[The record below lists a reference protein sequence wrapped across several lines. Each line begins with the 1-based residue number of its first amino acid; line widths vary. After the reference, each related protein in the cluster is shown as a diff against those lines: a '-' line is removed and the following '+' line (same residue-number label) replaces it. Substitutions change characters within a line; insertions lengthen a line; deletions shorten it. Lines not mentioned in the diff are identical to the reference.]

1 MADNE
6 LTKSLNFIEHII
18 ETDIS
23 NGKYAGKVQTRFPP
37 EPNGFLHIGHAK
49 SIYLNFGL
57 AKKYNGL
64 CNLRFD
70 DTNPE
75 TEETAYIT
83 SIENDVK
90 WLGFEWDDREFFA
103 SDYFNQLYEYAVQ
116 LIKIGSAYVDDQP
129 AYAIS
134 KQRGAPTKPG
144 IESPFRG
151 RSMKENLALFERM
164 MKGEYEEGEK
174 VLRAKIDMS
183 SPNMHMRDPVIYRIK
198 NARHHRTGDKWK
210 VYPTYDW
217 AHGLSDSIEGV
228 THSLCTLEFEV
239 HRPLYDWILEQLE
252 VFQPQQIEFAR
263 LNLSYTITSK
273 RKLFQL
279 VDNNIVSGWDDPRMP
294 TISGLRRRGYTSNAI
309 RNFCDKIGVAKRDGL
324 VDVALLEHSIREDLN
339 ENSSRA
345 MAVLKPLKLIIEN
358 YDQQS
363 EELEA
368 INNPQNPDAGI
379 RKLIFTKEL
388 YIEKDDFMINPPKK
402 YFRLGPDR
410 MVRLKFAYIIKC
422 VGYETGEDGK
432 VSLVR
437 CVYFP
442 ESRSGQDTSGIKV
455 KSTIHWVAVDHAIDS
470 EIRLYDRLFLDENP
484 GNVKDTDF
492 MDLIN
497 HNSLEIIK
505 SAKLEKGLSSAKAGD
520 RFQFERKGYFT
531 TDPDSIPERLVFNRT
546 VTLRE
551 TRQKMN

>member
-23 NGKYAGKVQTRFPP
+23 NGKHAGKVQTRFPP

-49 SIYLNFGL
+49 SICLNFGL

-103 SDYFNQLYEYAVQ
+103 SDYFNQLYEYAIQ

-151 RSMKENLALFERM
+151 RSMQENLALFEGM
-164 MKGEYEEGEK
+164 MKGEYAEGEK

-183 SPNMHMRDPVIYRIK
+183 SPNMHLRDPVIYRIK
-198 NARHHRTGDKWK
+198 NARHHRTGDKWQ

-345 MAVLKPLKLIIEN
+345 MAVLEPLKLIIEN

-363 EELEA
+363 EDLEA
-368 INNPQNPDAGI
+368 INNPQNPDAGK
-379 RKLIFTKEL
+379 RKLTFAKEL
-388 YIEKDDFMINPPKK
+388 YIEKDDFMIDPPKK

-422 VGYETGEDGK
+422 VGYETDEDGK

-455 KSTIHWVAVDHAIDS
+455 KGTIHWVAVDHAIDS
-470 EIRLYDRLFLDENP
+470 EIRLYDRLFLDKNP
-484 GNVKDTDF
+484 GNAKDNDF
-492 MDLIN
+492 LDLIN
-497 HNSLEIIK
+497 PNSLRLIE

-531 TDPDSIPERLVFNRT
+531 TDPDSTSERLVFNRT

-551 TRQKMN
+551 TWQKFN